1 MKTRVLVVDDDVV
14 SRMMLMH
21 VIGTFGEF
29 DIAEAEDGEQAWEQL
44 ESGMQP
50 AIVFSDLR
58 MPRLSGLDL
67 LRRMRAAP
75 RHARIPFVLA
85 TAASD
90 RETVEQAGDYGACG
104 FIAKPLVPE
113 QVREHLER
121 CLSRTCAASEPP
133 ADTLRR
139 LGIGK
144 ERLSAYLG
152 GLRRQL
158 DEIGREAIT
167 LVQSGEAGAA
177 RLRLIRL
184 QEGCRTLGLTAGA
197 AALDECAAAPAEA
210 SVRAALERA
219 IAAVESQQRAVAG
232 SAE

>member
-1 MKTRVLVVDDDVV
+1 MKTKVLVVDDDVV

-21 VIGTFGEF
+21 VISTFGEF
-29 DIAEAEDGEQAWEQL
+29 DIAEAEDGEQAWELL
-44 ESGMQP
+44 EAGAQP

-58 MPRLSGLDL
+58 MPRLSGLEL

-113 QVREHLER
+113 QVREHLDR
-121 CLSRTCAASEPP
+121 CLAAPCAASEQP
-133 ADTLRR
+133 ADTLHR
-139 LGIGK
+139 LNIDR
-144 ERLSAYLG
+144 ERLSAYLA

-158 DEIGREAIT
+158 DEIGAEALR
-167 LVQSGEAGAA
+167 LVRSGETGAA

-184 QEGCRTLGLTAGA
+184 QEGCRTLGLAAGA
-197 AALDECAAAPAEA
+197 AALDQCAAAPAEA
-210 SVRAALERA
+210 TVRAALDCA
-219 IAAVESQQRAVAG
+219 IAAAELQQRILAR
-232 SAE
+232 

>member
-1 MKTRVLVVDDDVV
+1 MKIKVMVVDDDVV

-21 VIGTFGEF
+21 VISTFGEF

-44 ESGMQP
+44 ESGTRP

-67 LRRMRAAP
+67 LRRIRATP
-75 RHARIPFVLA
+75 RHAQLPFVLA

-104 FIAKPLVPE
+104 FITKPLVAE

-121 CLSRTCAASEPP
+121 CLSQPRTSAEPP
-133 ADTLRR
+133 ADTMRR
-139 LGIGK
+139 LGIDRA
-144 ERLSAYLG
+144 RLEAYLG

-158 DEIGREAIT
+158 DEIGEEAVRLT
-167 LVQSGEAGAA
+167 RSGETGAA

-184 QEGCRTLGLTAGA
+184 QEGGRTLGLASA
-197 AALDECAAAPAEA
+197 VAALEECAADPAEA
-210 SVRAALERA
+210 TVRAALDCA
-219 IAAVESQQRAVAG
+219 IAAVEHQQR
-232 SAE
+232 SLSEHR

>member
-44 ESGMQP
+44 ESGAPP

-67 LRRMRAAP
+67 LRRIRAEP
-75 RHARIPFVLA
+75 RHAQIPFVLA

-90 RETVEQAGDYGACG
+90 RETAEQAGDYGACG

-113 QVREHLER
+113 QVRDHLER
-121 CLSRTCAASEPP
+121 CLAGPRAVSEQP
-133 ADTLRR
+133 ADTLHR
-139 LGIGK
+139 LGIDR

-158 DEIGREAIT
+158 GEIGAEAVR
-167 LVQSGEAGAA
+167 LLQDGETGAA

-184 QEGCRTLGLTAGA
+184 QEGCRTLGLSAGA
-197 AALDECAAAPAEA
+197 AALEECVAAPAEA
-210 SVRAALERA
+210 KVRVALDCA
-219 IAAVESQQRAVAG
+219 IAAVEHQQRSIAG
-232 SAE
+232 SHG

>member
-1 MKTRVLVVDDDVV
+1 MKTKVLVVDDDVV

-29 DIAEAEDGEQAWEQL
+29 DIAEAEDGEQAWELL
-44 ESGMQP
+44 ESGAQP

-75 RHARIPFVLA
+75 RHAQVPFVLA

-113 QVREHLER
+113 QVRAHLDR
-121 CLSRTCAASEPP
+121 CLPRSGAASEAP
-133 ADTLRR
+133 ADTLHR
-139 LGIGK
+139 LGIDRA
-144 ERLSAYLG
+144 RLAAYLG

-158 DEIGREAIT
+158 DEIGGEAIA
-167 LVQSGEAGAA
+167 LIQSGETGAA

-184 QEGCRTLGLTAGA
+184 QEGCRTLGLAAAA
-197 AALDECAAAPAEA
+197 AALDDCADTPAEA
-210 SVRAALERA
+210 TVRAALDCA
-219 IAAVESQQRAVAG
+219 IAAVELQQRRLSDCGA
-232 SAE
+232 